1 MANNEREKEILNIL
15 RKKYSVKV
23 KELADMLYASE
34 ATIRRD
40 IIILEKQQLVLR
52 SHGKVIE
59 NKLSADS
66 QSLFPPANS

>member
-40 IIILEKQQLVLR
+40 IIKLEKQQLVLR
-52 SHGKVIE
+52 SHGKDGFS
-59 NKLSADS
+59 LADR
-66 QSLFPPANS
+66 AEG